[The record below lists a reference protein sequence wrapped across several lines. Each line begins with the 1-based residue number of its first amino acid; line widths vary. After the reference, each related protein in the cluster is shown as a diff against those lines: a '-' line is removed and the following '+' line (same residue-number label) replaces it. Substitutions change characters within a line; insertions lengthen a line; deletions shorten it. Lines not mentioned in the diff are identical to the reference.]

1 MVYLPPAL
9 SPFKDTPRW
18 DGHRQA
24 SVAIHP
30 TIAEEFVT
38 FGGWGQDKSG
48 EKARHGVTGNGR
60 TVEGMPFKKWRTAW

>member
-1 MVYLPPAL
+1 
-9 SPFKDTPRW
+9 
-18 DGHRQA
+18 
-24 SVAIHP
+24 VAIHP